1 MNSLSL
7 LIIVGGRRLK
17 RNQMEEAKNV
27 VVENVEGEGEKCL
40 YCDKT
45 FARKDNMYK
54 HIRNVHDSTPELR
67 KGKYECD
74 DCKKTFIRKYDLY
87 DHLRSIHGTEPDKT
101 KKNHDC
107 EWCKHSFEGYV
118 KRKPMLIGEK
128 EVVIC
133 NVCLGIY
140 RNSIGAKTALCGICL
155 RKFLSKKRRDKHMKC
170 HTREKKH
177 RCKRCNRDFANP
189 QNCKIHERKCT
200 QNAQEQPSSST
211 QQSTSNQIGGGVSSA
226 IEIIDGSL
234 ELYQSAFNKTIQV
247 FRLAFNSN
255 VEYLLDRLQSALMKV
270 LEFVKIEVLK
280 RDSHKIYVTLQT
292 QLCKSSNPDI
302 VTEPPVSFATE
313 PVAILLTTNLKDVID
328 VFYNDLIQ
336 QIDLFERNGSGWIL
350 KSLVCLDLNMAKY
363 NPLNVNDEQSSDES
377 DLDSDY

>member
-1 MNSLSL
+1 
-7 LIIVGGRRLK
+7 
-17 RNQMEEAKNV
+17 MEGAKNV
-27 VVENVEGEGEKCL
+27 VMENMEGEGEASSSMECL
-40 YCDKT
+40 YCDKVFT
-45 FARKDNMYK
+45 LKQNLYK
-54 HIRNVHDSTPELR
+54 HIRNIHDSTPDLQ
-67 KGKYECD
+67 KGNYECGN
-74 DCKKTFIRKYDLY
+74 CKKTFIRKYDLY

-177 RCKRCNRDFANP
+177 RCKHCNRDFVNP
-189 QNCKIHERKCT
+189 YNCKIHERACAKQT
-200 QNAQEQPSSST
+200 LQNTQEQQSSST
-211 QQSTSNQIGGGVSSA
+211 TQSTSNQIGGGVSSA
-226 IEIIDGSL
+226 IEIDDGSL
-234 ELYQSAFNKTIQV
+234 ELYKSALNKTLQV
-247 FRLAFNSN
+247 FRLAFKSN
-255 VEYLLDRLQSALMKV
+255 GENLLNRLQSALMKV
-270 LEFVKIEVLK
+270 SECVKIEVLK
-280 RDSHKIYVTLQT
+280 RDSQKIYVTLQAK
-292 QLCKSSNPDI
+292 LCKSSNPDI

-328 VFYNDLIQ
+328 VFYNDLIR

-350 KSLVCLDLNMAKY
+350 KSLIYLDLNMAKY
-363 NPLNVNDEQSSDES
+363 NPLNANDEQSSDES